1 MSYLGARNAV
11 SLGVSYQ
18 ATLGGPNLLNK
29 LSPSLLLNFTNTS
42 TLDPRITFTRSTTA
56 TFTGSNGLIQTA
68 AIDAPRFDYNPT
80 TLASLGLLIE
90 EQRVNLWTYSE
101 QFDNAAWTKTNSSIT
116 ANTVIAP
123 DGALTGDK
131 ITSNISQLGFVVQ
144 SLSQTTGTAYTVSVY
159 AKAGEYNFC
168 QLRITGTVVASIT
181 RAYFNLANGTTT
193 GVANCTASITPAG
206 NGWYRCSITYTT
218 VATATASPRI
228 YGQVNASDTVG
239 DGTSG
244 IFIWGAQLEAGAF
257 ATSYIPTVASQV
269 TRAADFASMT
279 GTNFSSWY
287 NASAGTLFADY
298 AWVGLKLVAGQRTL
312 IVDDGT
318 TANYWGMTATSGN
331 NMQNPV
337 VVSSITEAVNS
348 TPSTTY
354 AAGAYYKQAV
364 ALATNNT
371 VGAINGTAGTT
382 DTVAA
387 VPTGIIALRLSASS
401 AGSTSNIRY
410 RQIAYYPRRLA
421 NAELQ
426 GITR

>member
-1 MSYLGARNAV
+1 
-11 SLGVSYQ
+11 
-18 ATLGGPNLLNK
+18 
-29 LSPSLLLNFTNTS
+29 
-42 TLDPRITFTRSTTA
+42 
-56 TFTGSNGLIQTA
+56 
-68 AIDAPRFDYNPT
+68 
-80 TLASLGLLIE
+80 
-90 EQRVNLWTYSE
+90 
-101 QFDNAAWTKTNSSIT
+101 
-116 ANTVIAP
+116 
-123 DGALTGDK
+123 
-131 ITSNISQLGFVVQ
+131 
-144 SLSQTTGTAYTVSVY
+144 
-159 AKAGEYNFC
+159 
-168 QLRITGTVVASIT
+168 
-181 RAYFNLANGTTT
+181 
-193 GVANCTASITPAG
+193 
-206 NGWYRCSITYTT
+206 
-218 VATATASPRI
+218 
-228 YGQVNASDTVG
+228 
-239 DGTSG
+239 
-244 IFIWGAQLEAGAF
+244 
-257 ATSYIPTVASQV
+257 
-269 TRAADFASMT
+269 
-279 GTNFSSWY
+279 
-287 NASAGTLFADY
+287 
-298 AWVGLKLVAGQRTL
+298 LKLVAGQRTL

-426 GITR
+426 GITA

>member
-1 MSYLGARNAV
+1 MSLGFGFSLPAYLGSGGAFA
-11 SLGVSYQ
+11 G
-18 ATLGGPNLLNK
+18 ATLNLD
-29 LSPSLLLNFTNTS
+29 FTSGNQ

-244 IFIWGAQLEAGAF
+244 IYIWGAQLEAGAF

-269 TRAADFASMT
+269 TRAADFASIT

-287 NASAGTLFADY
+287 NATEGAFYASVVLSQPPALTGSAT
-298 AWVGLKLVAGQRTL
+298 
-312 IVDDGT
+312 I
-318 TANYWGMTATSGN
+318 
-331 NMQNPV
+331 
-337 VVSSITEAVNS
+337 
-348 TPSTTY
+348 Y
-354 AAGAYYKQAV
+354 AAS
-364 ALATNNT
+364 NNT
-371 VGAINGTAGTT
+371 NSNRISVLCGSGGGGNINALVTTGGVLQAQTINGGLATAGTYQYANAYQ
-382 DTVAA
+382 VNNF
-387 VPTGIIALRLSASS
+387 ASS
-401 AGSTSNIRY
+401 ANGGTVATDTSGTVPTIDRLYFGATSTGSPTLNGHI

-426 GITR
+426 GITA

>member
-244 IFIWGAQLEAGAF
+244 IYIWGAQLEAGAF

-269 TRAADFASMT
+269 TRAADFASIT

-287 NASAGTLFADY
+287 NASEGTFYADFTPLSSDYLANKNLFLASDNTASNFNGLRYVTSGSRPGLGVTSAGATQANISTGTMVAGTSY
-298 AWVGLKLVAGQRTL
+298 R
-312 IVDDGT
+312 I
-318 TANYWGMTATSGN
+318 
-331 NMQNPV
+331 
-337 VVSSITEAVNS
+337 
-348 TPSTTY
+348 
-354 AAGAYYKQAV
+354 AGAYKVNDFAV
-364 ALATNNT
+364 SRNGAAAGTDTSGTVPVVNRAEIGALA
-371 VGAINGTAGTT
+371 GANIGSQHLA
-382 DTVAA
+382 
-387 VPTGIIALRLSASS
+387 RL
-401 AGSTSNIRY
+401 
-410 RQIAYYPRRLA
+410 AYYPRRLA

>member
-1 MSYLGARNAV
+1 MSLGFGFSLPAYLGSGGAFA
-11 SLGVSYQ
+11 G
-18 ATLGGPNLLNK
+18 ATLNLD
-29 LSPSLLLNFTNTS
+29 FTSGNQ

-90 EQRVNLWTYSE
+90 GQRVNLWTYSE

-244 IFIWGAQLEAGAF
+244 IYIWGAQLEAGAF

-269 TRAADFASMT
+269 TRAADFASIT

-287 NASAGTLFADY
+287 NASEGTFYADFTPLSSDYLANKNLFLASDNTASNFNGLRYVTSGSRPGLGVTSAGATQANISTGTMVAGTSY
-298 AWVGLKLVAGQRTL
+298 R
-312 IVDDGT
+312 I
-318 TANYWGMTATSGN
+318 
-331 NMQNPV
+331 
-337 VVSSITEAVNS
+337 
-348 TPSTTY
+348 
-354 AAGAYYKQAV
+354 AGAYKVNDFAV
-364 ALATNNT
+364 SRNGAAAGTDTSGTVPVVNRAEIGALA
-371 VGAINGTAGTT
+371 GANIGSQHLA
-382 DTVAA
+382 
-387 VPTGIIALRLSASS
+387 RL
-401 AGSTSNIRY
+401 
-410 RQIAYYPRRLA
+410 AYYPRRLA

-426 GITR
+426 GITA

>member
-1 MSYLGARNAV
+1 M
-11 SLGVSYQ
+11 SLGFGFSLPTYLKAGGAFSG
-18 ATLGGPNLLNK
+18 ATLNLD
-29 LSPSLLLNFTNTS
+29 FTSGNQ

-56 TFTGSNGLIQTA
+56 TFTGSDGLIQSA
-68 AIDAPRFDYNPT
+68 AINEPRFDYNPT

-168 QLRITGTVVASIT
+168 QLRITGTVVATIT

-193 GVANCTASITPAG
+193 GVANCTASITPVG

-228 YGQVNASDTVG
+228 YGQVDASDTVG
-239 DGTSG
+239 NGTSG

-269 TRAADFASMT
+269 TRAADFASIT
-279 GTNFSSWY
+279 GTNFSDWY
-287 NASAGTLFADY
+287 NATEGTLFADY
-298 AWVGLKLVAGQRTL
+298 AWVGLKSVAGQRIL

-318 TANYWGMTATSGN
+318 TANYWGMLATSGN
-331 NMQNPV
+331 TMQNPV
-337 VVSSITEAVNS
+337 VVSSITEATNG

-354 AAGAYYKQAV
+354 VAGIYYKQAV
-364 ALATNNT
+364 ALAINNT

-382 DTVAA
+382 DTNAA

-410 RQIAYYPRRLA
+410 RQIVYYPRRLA

-426 GITR
+426 GITS